1 LDYFTRGNHFNK
13 QLPTSCVCR
22 CWGIARD
29 LAVEWTIE
37 SAIVMNRRENVN
49 RQCTRLASRLAIRKS
64 SLLIDHCSTRS
75 ERITRSA
82 EFRSGG
88 SIIMQSRY
96 AIVAPRAHCCQCS
109 HGECRIPTQWH
120 CLLTAEQDTPILC
133 RTLLCS
139 RRPKAARIIHASL
152 AFAVFLPRAN
162 IAFALSRTS
171 ARLPGDMEIDNGAFL

>member
-1 LDYFTRGNHFNK
+1 MDYFTRGNHFNK

-37 SAIVMNRRENVN
+37 SAIAMNRRENVN

-133 RTLLCS
+133 RTPFMQPKAEGGANYSRIASLCS
-139 RRPKAARIIHASL
+139 FLTACEYCVCVVENFRAITRRY
-152 AFAVFLPRAN
+152 
-162 IAFALSRTS
+162 
-171 ARLPGDMEIDNGAFL
+171 GDW